1 MSAVFLLP
9 VCLTYRPRKYTCID
23 PHVDYS
29 YQVWGWYDHP
39 LPSWSVLSDGTLR
52 DFVTLTF
59 DLLTSN
65 SCHTW
70 RVTWPTLP
78 QSLKPVRLCI
88 RELTVTTSFIGYHWH
103 CVSGYCACAVS
114 RDVCVECKFYP
125 HIWNPQPRFAYS
137 LCNFGHSTM
146 KIIKV
151 ICENNARPCAK
162 LRDLLKVT

>member
-1 MSAVFLLP
+1 MLLIGKTANFIAYSARNFGDLETFFNWFLHFISWMSAVFLLP
-9 VCLTYRPRKYTCID
+9 VYLTYRPRKYTCID
-23 PHVDYS
+23 PHVDNS
-29 YQVWGWYDHP
+29 HQVWGWYDHP
-39 LPSWSVLSDGTLR
+39 LPSWRVLSDDTLR

-88 RELTVTTSFIGYHWH
+88 RELTVITSFIGYHWH

-114 RDVCVECKFYP
+114 RDVCIECKFYP
-125 HIWNPQPRFAYS
+125 HI
-137 LCNFGHSTM
+137 
-146 KIIKV
+146 
-151 ICENNARPCAK
+151 
-162 LRDLLKVT
+162 